1 MLRKRVLG
9 SHKKQVT
16 TVVNFSLPTH
26 ERGRGET
33 LVENMV
39 NNPQAPVEWYGGGHR
54 ENVQLTG
61 KDDAV
66 DYLKAHGG
74 DVPFGFD

>member
-1 MLRKRVLG
+1 MLRKQVVG
-9 SHKKQVT
+9 NHKKQVT

-33 LVENMV
+33 LLEKMANDANV
-39 NNPQAPVEWYGGGHR
+39 PVEWYGGGHR
-54 ENVQLTG
+54 ENVRLMG
-61 KDDAV
+61 VDDTV
-66 DYLKAHGG
+66 TYLKENGG